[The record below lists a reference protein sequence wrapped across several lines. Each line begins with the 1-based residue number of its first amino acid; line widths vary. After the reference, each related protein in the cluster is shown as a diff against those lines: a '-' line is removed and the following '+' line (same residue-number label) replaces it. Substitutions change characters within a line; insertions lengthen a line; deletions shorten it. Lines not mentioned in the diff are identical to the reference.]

1 MIKKNIRFSKFN
13 KDNLLIVNL
22 HLWPDKSSC
31 SAIIFHIAESFINVF
46 DKVTVIASKPKR
58 FNSKFTKFEL
68 REIDNKS
75 DLNIIRLPL
84 LKENLNPLPR
94 IVNALILGFNSSL
107 KILFGNY
114 KVVIA
119 TSSPPILSSFI
130 ISIASK
136 IKRLKFIYYCMDIN
150 PEIGVLS
157 GDFKNK
163 ILKKF
168 LLEMDKFTCC
178 QANNVV
184 VHSTA
189 MRKTLQKRYIRKKCE
204 IKIINSLSVPFES
217 NKINLT
223 GNKNL
228 EKKIKII
235 YAGNIGRFQ
244 GLENIIFSFKY
255 LRKYKDI
262 ELTFLG
268 EGIEKQKLKRI
279 SKDLKTN
286 INFKDYVSYEVS
298 KKIIG
303 QADLGLVSLIPNMHK
318 YAYPSKTMVYLE
330 QGIPILA
337 LIEKESD
344 LAKKVLQ
351 NNIGFVSSINDHKS
365 LADLLIKLY
374 ENQSWKLELK
384 KACLETFQSEFL
396 DEVILKK
403 WKKLV
408 TN

>member
-1 MIKKNIRFSKFN
+1 
-13 KDNLLIVNL
+13 
-22 HLWPDKSSC
+22 
-31 SAIIFHIAESFINVF
+31 
-46 DKVTVIASKPKR
+46 
-58 FNSKFTKFEL
+58 
-68 REIDNKS
+68 
-75 DLNIIRLPL
+75 
-84 LKENLNPLPR
+84 
-94 IVNALILGFNSSL
+94 
-107 KILFGNY
+107 
-114 KVVIA
+114 
-119 TSSPPILSSFI
+119 
-130 ISIASK
+130 
-136 IKRLKFIYYCMDIN
+136 MDIN
-150 PEIGVLS
+150 PEIGILS

-163 ILKKF
+163 ILNKF

-178 QANNVV
+178 QATNVV

-255 LRKYKDI
+255 LRKYKGI

-268 EGIEKQKLKRI
+268 DGVEKKKLKRI

-344 LAKKVLQ
+344 LAKKILQ

>member
-1 MIKKNIRFSKFN
+1 MKKNISTSKFN
-13 KDNLLIVNL
+13 KENLLIVNL

-75 DLNIIRLPL
+75 NLNIIRLPL
-84 LKENLNPLPR
+84 LRENLNPLPR
-94 IVNALILGFNSSL
+94 IINALILGFNSSL
-107 KILFGNY
+107 KILFGNH

-150 PEIGVLS
+150 PEIGELS

-178 QANNVV
+178 QATYVV

-223 GNKNL
+223 DNKNL

-268 EGIEKQKLKRI
+268 DGVEKQKLKRI